1 MLFPQHQ
8 DEFQHRLM
16 KMMKRIFKG
25 RLGSRSQSKGRIGI
39 ETAFVS
45 QTQSSTEDLD
55 EVDRLA
61 NHPVL
66 RPMNHDDWIN
76 QHRLRKSRS
85 ETGGSVDR
93 GFNSNQSSPMGNNS
107 TGTGF
112 ASRIVGAG
120 MLRKR
125 SKKPVSRM
133 KRSYTV
139 DFAAAQ
145 ADDSIQDQT
154 LQR

>member
-1 MLFPQHQ
+1 
-8 DEFQHRLM
+8 
-16 KMMKRIFKG
+16 MKRIFRG
-25 RLGSRSQSKGRIGI
+25 RLGRGRNGHKGPGGQVI

-61 NHPVL
+61 NHPGL
-66 RPMNHDDWIN
+66 RANTHDEWLL

-93 GFNSNQSSPMGNNS
+93 GLWNANSNQSSPMGAS
-107 TGTGF
+107 SSSGF
-112 ASRIVGAG
+112 GSRIVGAAL
-120 MLRKR
+120 LRSKR
-125 SKKPVSRM
+125 KSKKPISRM

-145 ADDSIQDQT
+145 ADDSSQ
-154 LQR
+154 